1 MGIIRLCYPSLE
13 CKISSSAILIK
24 VRLLLITHMLIL
36 WIIVFLASLA
46 LLVKGA
52 DWLIASAEKIGLA
65 IGLSPFIVGVT
76 IVGVGTSFPE
86 LISSFV
92 ATMKGVTDVVAANA
106 IGSNIANILLI
117 VGISAVLGRRL
128 VVTKSL
134 IDLDLPL
141 LSISTVLL
149 LGVVWDK
156 QITFGES
163 IVLLVAYSIY
173 LLYTILHKGTDKSD
187 DASEFL
193 PSRQERR
200 KHIAAHKKAKFARPH
215 LVAKDFVLLIIG
227 IACLVVGA
235 KYLIDALV
243 HISAALNIATGVIA
257 ITAVAVGTSLPELL
271 VSAKAALQ
279 KKSEVALGNIFGSN
293 VFNAMVVIGLPGIFR
308 NLTIDSQTFAIGVP
322 VMAVATLLF
331 VISGISR
338 RIHMWEGA
346 LFLAVYVLFVAKLFN
361 WF

>member
-1 MGIIRLCYPSLE
+1 MIIF
-13 CKISSSAILIK
+13 
-24 VRLLLITHMLIL
+24 
-36 WIIVFLASLA
+36 WIIVFIISLGV
-46 LLVKGA
+46 LVKGA
-52 DWLIASAEKIGLA
+52 DWLITSAEKIGLSL
-65 IGLSPFIVGVT
+65 GLSPFIVGVT

-92 ATMKGVTDVVAANA
+92 AVFKGVPDVVAANA

-117 VGISAVLGRRL
+117 VGVSAVIGKRL
-128 VVTKSL
+128 IVTKSL

-141 LSISTVLL
+141 LAISTVLL
-149 LGVVWDK
+149 LGIVWDK

-163 IVLLVAYSIY
+163 LLMLVTYGIY
-173 LLYTILHKGTDKSD
+173 LLYTVLHKDTEDSGEI
-187 DASEFL
+187 AEFL

-200 KHIAAHKKAKFARPH
+200 KHIVTHKKEEFTRPK
-215 LVAKDFVLLIIG
+215 LVAKDFIL
-227 IACLVVGA
+227 LVVGIFGLVFGA

-243 HISAALNIATGVIA
+243 NLSAILNIATGVIA

-279 KKSEVALGNIFGSN
+279 KKSEIALGNIFGSN
-293 VFNAMVVIGLPGIFR
+293 VFNALVVIGLPGLFR
-308 NLTIDSQTFAIGVP
+308 ILPVDNQTFTIGVP
-322 VMAVATLLF
+322 AMALATLLF

-346 LFLAVYVLFVAKLFN
+346 FYLSVYVLFIAKLFN

>member
-1 MGIIRLCYPSLE
+1 MIIF
-13 CKISSSAILIK
+13 
-24 VRLLLITHMLIL
+24 
-36 WIIVFLASLA
+36 WIIVFIVSLGV
-46 LLVKGA
+46 LVKGA
-52 DWLIASAEKIGLA
+52 DWLITSAEKIGLSL
-65 IGLSPFIVGVT
+65 GLSPFIVGVT

-92 ATMKGVTDVVAANA
+92 AVFKGVPDVVAANA
-106 IGSNIANILLI
+106 IGSSIANILLI
-117 VGISAVLGRRL
+117 VGISAVIGKRL
-128 VVTKSL
+128 IVTKSL

-141 LSISTVLL
+141 LAISTVLL

-163 IVLLVAYSIY
+163 LLMLVTYGIY
-173 LLYTILHKGTDKSD
+173 LLYTVLHKDTEDTGEI
-187 DASEFL
+187 AEFL

-200 KHIAAHKKAKFARPH
+200 KHIAAHNKEEFTRPT
-215 LVAKDFVLLIIG
+215 LVAKDFILLIVG
-227 IACLVVGA
+227 ILGLVFGA

-243 HISAALNIATGVIA
+243 NLSAMLNIATGVIA

-279 KKSEVALGNIFGSN
+279 KKSEIALGNIFGSN
-293 VFNAMVVIGLPGIFR
+293 VFNVLVVIGLPGLFR
-308 NLTIDSQTFAIGVP
+308 VLPVDSQTFTIGVP
-322 VMAVATLLF
+322 TMALATLLF

-346 LFLAVYVLFVAKLFN
+346 FYLSVYVLFIAKLFN

>member
-1 MGIIRLCYPSLE
+1 MIIF
-13 CKISSSAILIK
+13 
-24 VRLLLITHMLIL
+24 
-36 WIIVFLASLA
+36 WIIVFIVSLGVLA
-46 LLVKGA
+46 KGA
-52 DWLIASAEKIGLA
+52 DWLITSAEKIGLSL
-65 IGLSPFIVGVT
+65 GLSPFIVGVT

-92 ATMKGVTDVVAANA
+92 AVFKGVPDVVAANA
-106 IGSNIANILLI
+106 IGSSIANILLI
-117 VGISAVLGRRL
+117 VGISAVIGKRL
-128 VVTKSL
+128 MVTKSL

-141 LSISTVLL
+141 LAISTVLL

-163 IVLLVAYSIY
+163 LLMLVTYGIY
-173 LLYTILHKGTDKSD
+173 LLYTVLHKDTEDTGEI
-187 DASEFL
+187 AEFL

-200 KHIAAHKKAKFARPH
+200 KHIAAHNKEEFTRPT
-215 LVAKDFVLLIIG
+215 LVAKDFILLIVG
-227 IACLVVGA
+227 ILGLVFGA

-243 HISAALNIATGVIA
+243 NLSAMLNIATGVIA

-279 KKSEVALGNIFGSN
+279 KKSEIALGNIFGSN
-293 VFNAMVVIGLPGIFR
+293 VFNVLVVIGLPGLFR
-308 NLTIDSQTFAIGVP
+308 VLPVDSQTFTIGVP
-322 VMAVATLLF
+322 TMALATLLF

-346 LFLAVYVLFVAKLFN
+346 FYLSVYVLFIAKLFN

>member
-1 MGIIRLCYPSLE
+1 MVIF
-13 CKISSSAILIK
+13 
-24 VRLLLITHMLIL
+24 
-36 WIIVFLASLA
+36 WIIVFIVSLGV
-46 LLVKGA
+46 LVKGA

-65 IGLSPFIVGVT
+65 LGLSPFIVGVT

-92 ATMKGVTDVVAANA
+92 AMFKGVPDVVAANV

-117 VGISAVLGRRL
+117 VGICAVIGKRL
-128 VVTKSL
+128 IVTKSL

-141 LSISTVLL
+141 LAISTVLL
-149 LGVVWDK
+149 LGIVWDK
-156 QITFGES
+156 QITLGES
-163 IVLLVAYSIY
+163 LLMLVTYGVY
-173 LLYTILHKGTDKSD
+173 LLYTVLHKDTEDSGEI
-187 DASEFL
+187 AEFL

-200 KHIAAHKKAKFARPH
+200 KHILAHKKEEFTRPK
-215 LVAKDFVLLIIG
+215 LVVKDFILLVIG
-227 IACLVVGA
+227 ILGLVFGA

-243 HISAALNIATGVIA
+243 NLSTMLNIATGVIA

-279 KKSEVALGNIFGSN
+279 KKSEIALGNIFGSN
-293 VFNAMVVIGLPGIFR
+293 VFNALVVIGLPGLFR
-308 NLTIDSQTFAIGVP
+308 VLPVDNQTFTIGVP
-322 VMAVATLLF
+322 TMALATLLF

-346 LFLAVYVLFVAKLFN
+346 FYLSVYFLFVAKLFN

>member
-1 MGIIRLCYPSLE
+1 
-13 CKISSSAILIK
+13 
-24 VRLLLITHMLIL
+24 MLIF
-36 WIIVFLASLA
+36 WIIVFIVSLGV
-46 LLVKGA
+46 LVKGA
-52 DWLIASAEKIGLA
+52 DWLITSAEKIGLA
-65 IGLSPFIVGVT
+65 FGLSPFIVGVT

-92 ATMKGVTDVVAANA
+92 AVFKGVPDVVAANA

-117 VGISAVLGRRL
+117 IGVSAVIGKRL
-128 VVTKSL
+128 IVTKSL

-141 LSISTVLL
+141 LAISTVLL

-163 IVLLVAYSIY
+163 LLMLVTYGIY
-173 LLYTILHKGTDKSD
+173 LLYTVLHKDTEDTGEI
-187 DASEFL
+187 AEFL

-200 KHIAAHKKAKFARPH
+200 KHIAAHKKEEFTRPK
-215 LVAKDFVLLIIG
+215 LVAKDFIL
-227 IACLVVGA
+227 LVVGILGLVFGA

-243 HISAALNIATGVIA
+243 NLSAMLNIATGVIA

-279 KKSEVALGNIFGSN
+279 KKSEIALGNIFGSN
-293 VFNAMVVIGLPGIFR
+293 VFNALVVIGLPGLFRVLPVDNQIF
-308 NLTIDSQTFAIGVP
+308 IIGVP
-322 VMAVATLLF
+322 TMALATLLF

-346 LFLAVYVLFVAKLFN
+346 FYLLLYVLFIAKLFN

>member
-1 MGIIRLCYPSLE
+1 
-13 CKISSSAILIK
+13 
-24 VRLLLITHMLIL
+24 MLIF
-36 WIIVFLASLA
+36 WIVVFIVSLVA
-46 LLVKGA
+46 LVKGA
-52 DWLIASAEKIGLA
+52 DWLIASSEKIGLA

-76 IVGVGTSFPE
+76 IVGIGTSFPE
-86 LISSFV
+86 LISSF
-92 ATMKGVTDVVAANA
+92 AAAIKGVPDVVAANA

-117 VGISAVLGRRL
+117 VGVSAVIGRRL

-141 LSISTVLL
+141 LAIGTVLL
-149 LGVVWDK
+149 LGIVWDK

-163 IVLLVAYSIY
+163 ILMLITYIVY
-173 LLYTILHKGTDKSD
+173 LLYTILHKDTED
-187 DASEFL
+187 SEEISEIL

-200 KHIAAHKKAKFARPH
+200 KHIASHKNVQFVRPK
-215 LVAKDFVLLIIG
+215 LALKDFIMLIVGIVGLVL
-227 IACLVVGA
+227 GA

-243 HISAALNIATGVIA
+243 NLSTILNIATGVIA

-271 VSAKAALQ
+271 VSAKAAFQ
-279 KKSEVALGNIFGSN
+279 KKSEIALGNIFGSN
-293 VFNAMVVIGLPGIFR
+293 VFNALVVIGLPGLFHILPVD
-308 NLTIDSQTFAIGVP
+308 NQTFAIGVP
-322 VMAVATLLF
+322 TMALATLLF

-346 LFLAVYVLFVAKLFN
+346 FYLSVYILFVAKLFN

>member
-1 MGIIRLCYPSLE
+1 MIIF
-13 CKISSSAILIK
+13 
-24 VRLLLITHMLIL
+24 
-36 WIIVFLASLA
+36 WIIVFIVSLGV
-46 LLVKGA
+46 LVKGA
-52 DWLIASAEKIGLA
+52 DWLITSAEKIGLSL
-65 IGLSPFIVGVT
+65 GLSPFIVGVT

-92 ATMKGVTDVVAANA
+92 AVFKGVPDVVAANA
-106 IGSNIANILLI
+106 IGSSIANILLI
-117 VGISAVLGRRL
+117 VGISAIIGKRL
-128 VVTKSL
+128 IVTKSL

-141 LSISTVLL
+141 LAISTVLL

-163 IVLLVAYSIY
+163 LLMLVTYGIY
-173 LLYTILHKGTDKSD
+173 LLYMVLHKDTEDTGEI
-187 DASEFL
+187 AEFL

-200 KHIAAHKKAKFARPH
+200 KHIAAHNKEEFTRPT
-215 LVAKDFVLLIIG
+215 LVAKDFILLIVG
-227 IACLVVGA
+227 ILGLVFGA

-243 HISAALNIATGVIA
+243 NLSAMLNIATGVIA

-279 KKSEVALGNIFGSN
+279 KKSEIALGNIFGSN
-293 VFNAMVVIGLPGIFR
+293 VFNVLVVIGLPGLFR
-308 NLTIDSQTFAIGVP
+308 VLPVDSQTFTIGVP
-322 VMAVATLLF
+322 TMALATLLF

-346 LFLAVYVLFVAKLFN
+346 FYLSVYVLFIAKLFN